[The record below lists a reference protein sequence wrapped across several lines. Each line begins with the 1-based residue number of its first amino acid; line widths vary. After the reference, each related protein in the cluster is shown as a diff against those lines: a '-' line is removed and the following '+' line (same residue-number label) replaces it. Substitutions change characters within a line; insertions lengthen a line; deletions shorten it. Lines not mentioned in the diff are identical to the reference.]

1 MANEPDVHQDDLDA
15 FQDSSEVRG
24 SMSHRMEHP
33 EEYLEASSEETPEE
47 KEAREA
53 AEAAAAAAEAETP
66 EQKAAREA
74 LESETPE
81 QKAAREADEAEAD
94 KTKNW
99 TIEDYRKNRKESETR
114 MHTAT
119 EETAREKTAREA
131 AEAKAAEAERKLA
144 EKEAAA
150 VKPEVKPD
158 PTLEERENQLLAQMT
173 EIRTKAAKEIADLD
187 RSDPDQYYKD
197 WAAVNSK
204 ADLEIKRA
212 ERKLGLAG
220 QAEDIGQ
227 IVDTRVEAKLKQ
239 ERDADEATRAERQ
252 KKDQDAEAARLN
264 TLATDLATTKF
275 GLDMKNR
282 TIRNSFFDY
291 SRDIPEE
298 IKATGDLE
306 KQVEWCALKLR
317 ADLGIVVNQTDE
329 ERKLALE
336 NQKRNQ
342 PLGKGG
348 NPPLKEE
355 FKPKSMSERM
365 ESISP

>member
-1 MANEPDVHQDDLDA
+1 MANEPGVHQEDLDA

-47 KEAREA
+47 KEVREA
-53 AEAAAAAAEAETP
+53 AEAAAAAAETETP

-150 VKPEVKPD
+150 VKPPEAG
-158 PTLEERENQLLAQMT
+158 LEERENQLLAQMT
-173 EIRTKAAKEIADLD
+173 EIKTKAAKEIAELD

-204 ADLEIKRA
+204 ADMEIKRA

-227 IVDTRVEAKLKQ
+227 IVDARVEAKLKQ

-252 KKDQDAEAARLN
+252 KIDQDAEAARLN

-282 TIRNSFFDY
+282 TINNSFFVY
-291 SRDIPEE
+291 SREIPEE

-306 KQVEWCALKLR
+306 KQVEWCVLKVR

-329 ERKLALE
+329 ERKLVLE

-342 PLGKGG
+342 LLGKGG